1 MNSFSSSNINEIIRA
16 VLNSLFFFFYE
27 KILHIPKTP
36 KAQKAQKRNQTK
48 AQTATSEQK
57 LKMCLKNIEEGKSHL
72 FAYSRFRAFCA
83 LEEKRIEKRR

>member
-1 MNSFSSSNINEIIRA
+1 MNSFSRSNINEIIRA

-27 KILHIPKTP
+27 KILHIPKAP

-57 LKMCLKNIEEGKSHL
+57 LKMFLKNIEEGKSHL

>member
-16 VLNSLFFFFYE
+16 VLNSLSFFFYE
-27 KILHIPKTP
+27 KILHIPKAP

>member
-1 MNSFSSSNINEIIRA
+1 MNSFSRSNINEIIRA

-27 KILHIPKTP
+27 KILHIPKAP

>member
-1 MNSFSSSNINEIIRA
+1 MNSFSRSNINEIIRA
-16 VLNSLFFFFYE
+16 VLNSLFLFFYE
-27 KILHIPKTP
+27 KILHIPKAP

>member
-16 VLNSLFFFFYE
+16 VLNSLFFFVYE
-27 KILHIPKTP
+27 KILHIPKAP